1 MPETSTSTVSTP
13 SKSELEHR
21 YEQFA
26 EAISCS
32 NLDDF
37 YRVVLDSIPS
47 PLLIVE
53 KDVIIVDYNVS
64 ADSLMREQREAVL
77 KQRFGHAIHC
87 LHSHD
92 VAAGCGRGPACGQ
105 CLVRNAVNRALN
117 GMVVTRQKL
126 ELEITET
133 GKTSRAA
140 FWLTATPLTY
150 DQRTYALLLL
160 DHAESPP

>member
-1 MPETSTSTVSTP
+1 MSETSTSIESSP
-13 SKSELEHR
+13 GKSERDLR

-64 ADSLMREQREAVL
+64 ADSLIREQREVAL
-77 KQRFGHAIHC
+77 KQRFGHVIHC
-87 LHSHD
+87 LHAHD
-92 VAAGCGRGPACGQ
+92 VPAGCGRGPSCGQ
-105 CLVRNAVNRALN
+105 CLIRTAVNHALS
-117 GMVVTRQKL
+117 GTAITRQRL
-126 ELEITET
+126 ELEQTEAD
-133 GKTSRAA
+133 KTHKTVY
-140 FWLTATPLTY
+140 WLTTTPLTY

-160 DHAESPP
+160 DQANDPV

>member
-1 MPETSTSTVSTP
+1 MPETSASIECSP
-13 SKSELEHR
+13 AKSERELR

-64 ADSLMREQREAVL
+64 ANSLISEQREAAL
-77 KQRFGHAIHC
+77 KQRFGQAIHC

-92 VAAGCGRGPACGQ
+92 VPAGCGRGPDCGQ
-105 CLVRNAVNRALN
+105 CLIRNAVNHALN
-117 GMVVTRQKL
+117 GTAITRQKL
-126 ELEITET
+126 ELELVET
-133 GKTSRAA
+133 DKTRKAVY
-140 FWLTATPLTY
+140 WLTTTPLTY
-150 DQRTYALLLL
+150 GQRTYALLLL
-160 DHAESPP
+160 DQAESPP